1 MNIISIVNKDYTGL
15 IADIAELL
23 NSGRINIGSITAEK
37 IGGDAFVSLQ
47 TDQPAEALNAL
58 RNAGF
63 KATGHGSVLVRVTDA
78 PGYLAKIARK
88 LADNKVD
95 IIGVAM
101 IEQDSGYNVLSIT
114 SDNDDDVKE
123 ILGDILVD

>member
-1 MNIISIVNKDYTGL
+1 MYKITIISKDYTGL
-15 IADIAELL
+15 IADITELL
-23 NSGRINIGSITAEK
+23 TVKRINISSISADKVGENAV
-37 IGGDAFVSLQ
+37 ISLQ
-47 TDQPAEALNAL
+47 TSQQEEALL
-58 RNAGF
+58 VLTDAGF
-63 KATGHGSVLVRVTDA
+63 KATGHGSVLVRVIDA

-114 SDNDDDVKE
+114 SDNDDDVRE